1 MILVENEDT
10 DEKKICPFL
19 VEGWNVFRNPWEFF
33 GGKYEIKYTCFNM
46 LGLSSLNDLSKLP
59 TILDFITII
68 IYS

>member
-10 DEKKICPFL
+10 DEKKFAPFWWKD
-19 VEGWNVFRNPWEFF
+19 EFRNPWEFF